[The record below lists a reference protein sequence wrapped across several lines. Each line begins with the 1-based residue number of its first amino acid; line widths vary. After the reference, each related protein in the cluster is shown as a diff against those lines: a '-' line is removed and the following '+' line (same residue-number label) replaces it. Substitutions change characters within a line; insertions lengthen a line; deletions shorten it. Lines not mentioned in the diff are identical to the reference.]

1 MLRATDT
8 IAKPVSRG
16 RKKRINGNDDVGDSA
31 MARRPEVVTK
41 KRQPIDQFRIKRQP
55 NYVMQDDEE
64 VVFRV
69 AFESRIPLILK
80 GPTGCGKT
88 RFVEYMAHGLGL
100 PLVTVSCHEDLT
112 AADLVGRFLFKDN
125 ETVWQDGPLTLAVRH
140 GGICYLDEI
149 VEARKDTTVII
160 HSLTD
165 DRRILYIDKTGEV
178 VPAHDSFMM
187 VLSYNPGYQSI
198 VKDLKQST
206 KQRFASINFT
216 HPNEDVEARIIQTE
230 SDLAEDDCRKLAEM
244 GSKIRQLKGF
254 GLDEGVSSRLLV
266 YVGRLIKGGLSPIQA
281 TRHAISQTLT
291 DELEVLESIQ
301 SIAQL
306 YFGDLLE
313 EPANEPGLAEI

>member
-1 MLRATDT
+1 LN
-8 IAKPVSRG
+8 P
-16 RKKRINGNDDVGDSA
+16 
-31 MARRPEVVTK
+31 
-41 KRQPIDQFRIKRQP
+41 RQTIDQFRIAQRP
-55 NYVMQDDEE
+55 NYVPQDDEE
-64 VVFRV
+64 TVFRV
-69 AFESRIPLILK
+69 AFESQIPLILK

-88 RFVEYMAHGLGL
+88 RFIEHMAHELDL

-112 AADLVGRFLFKDN
+112 AADLVGRFLFKDD
-125 ETVWQDGPLTLAVRH
+125 ETVWQDGPLTLAVRF

-178 VPAHDSFMM
+178 VPAHENFVM

-206 KQRFASINFT
+206 KQRFASIDFT
-216 HPNEDVEARIIQTE
+216 HPPEEIETRIIASE
-230 SDLAEDDCRKLAEM
+230 SGLEEPDARKLAEM
-244 GSKIRQLKGF
+244 GTKIRQLKGF

-266 YVGRLIKGGLSPIQA
+266 YVGRLVQGGLTPVQA

-291 DELEVLESIQ
+291 DEPDVLESIQ

-306 YFGDLLE
+306 YFGDVME
-313 EPANEPGLAEI
+313 EAGDTPSRR

>member
-1 MLRATDT
+1 VDGQQAIEM
-8 IAKPVSRG
+8 
-16 RKKRINGNDDVGDSA
+16 
-31 MARRPEVVTK
+31 
-41 KRQPIDQFRIKRQP
+41 FRIPERP
-55 NYVMQDDEE
+55 NYVAQNDEE
-64 VVFRV
+64 NVFRA
-69 AFESRIPLILK
+69 AFAAEIPLILK

-88 RFVEYMAHGLGL
+88 RFVEYMAHQLDA

-125 ETVWQDGPLTLAVRH
+125 ETVWQDGPLTLAVRY

-178 VPAHDSFMM
+178 IRAHSGFMM

-206 KQRFASINFT
+206 KQRFASLNFD
-216 HPNEDVEARIIQTE
+216 HPTVDVEAQIIRTE
-230 SDLAEDDCRKLAEM
+230 SGLDADDSRKLAEM
-244 GSKIRQLKGF
+244 GAKIRQLKGF
-254 GLDEGVSSRLLV
+254 GLDEGVSTRLLV
-266 YVGRLIKGGLSPIQA
+266 YVGRLVEGGLEPIQA
-281 TRHAISQTLT
+281 TRHAVSQTLT
-291 DELEVLESIQ
+291 DETEVIESIQ
-301 SIAQL
+301 NIAAL

-313 EPANEPGLAEI
+313 DSPDQSDQSDRSD

>member
-1 MLRATDT
+1 
-8 IAKPVSRG
+8 
-16 RKKRINGNDDVGDSA
+16 
-31 MARRPEVVTK
+31 
-41 KRQPIDQFRIKRQP
+41 
-55 NYVMQDDEE
+55 
-64 VVFRV
+64 
-69 AFESRIPLILK
+69 
-80 GPTGCGKT
+80 
-88 RFVEYMAHGLGL
+88 MAHRLGL

-112 AADLVGRFLFKDN
+112 AADLVGRFLFKED

-165 DRRILYIDKTGEV
+165 DRRILFIDKTGEV
-178 VPAHDSFMM
+178 VRAHRNFMM

-216 HPNEDVEARIIQTE
+216 HPPVDIEAKIIQTE
-230 SDLAEDDCRKLAEM
+230 SGLGQDDSRTLAEM

-266 YVGRLIKGGLSPIQA
+266 YVGRLVKGGLSPMQA

-291 DELEVLESIQ
+291 DEAEVLDSIQ
-301 SIAQL
+301 NIARL
-306 YFGDLLE
+306 YFGDLMDDASGE
-313 EPANEPGLAEI
+313 AEAKPS